1 MNKKI
6 KIISTLLIFSLL
18 TTNSLSLFQNKQN
31 IAKANET
38 NISNIKKNDI
48 IRGKRVKE
56 VINISNS
63 DFLKGIEQA
72 YKDNQ
77 ISDAEY
83 KQIKNKLNERRSVN
97 GQTKIIVFWDGAF
110 DLYLNSAW
118 SYALVGLSTIAV
130 GAIIVKVATIA
141 GASAIIISGLKHSTQ
156 LMGYVVSAI
165 LSTELNRGLIIYF
178 KKTIAGIVRY
188 YPSQVRTQ

>member
-6 KIISTLLIFSLL
+6 KITSTLLIFSLL
-18 TTNSLSLFQNKQN
+18 TTNSLSLIQNKQ
-31 IAKANET
+31 

-72 YKDNQ
+72 YKDKQ
-77 ISDAEY
+77 ISDVEY

-130 GAIIVKVATIA
+130 AAIIVKVATIA
-141 GASAIIISGLKHSTQ
+141 GASSIIISGLKHSTQ

-178 KKTIAGIVRY
+178 KKIISGLVRY

>member
-6 KIISTLLIFSLL
+6 KITSTLLIFSLL
-18 TTNSLSLFQNKQN
+18 TTNSLSLIQNKQN

-72 YKDNQ
+72 YKDKQ
-77 ISDAEY
+77 ISDVEY

-97 GQTKIIVFWDGAF
+97 GQTKIIVFW
-110 DLYLNSAW
+110 L
-118 SYALVGLSTIAV
+118 
-130 GAIIVKVATIA
+130 
-141 GASAIIISGLKHSTQ
+141 
-156 LMGYVVSAI
+156 
-165 LSTELNRGLIIYF
+165 
-178 KKTIAGIVRY
+178 
-188 YPSQVRTQ
+188 